1 MLAKIKQLF
10 KNFRFQKK
18 IIFISILS
26 SIIPLILLTL
36 IGVFVI
42 QFFIQQ
48 QEKSAYEDNLTSLRY
63 QLETRITSYQ
73 DSLLFLAN
81 NSSLIQELSKQRF
94 SNFSQY
100 DLYKNTVVPLF
111 QSVTF
116 QKNDINKITLFTSI
130 DLYDH
135 GEYVKQINEKSIVH
149 SFDQQKTTEVRS
161 YFDETNQLIYF
172 YTNIF
177 LKGNSIDTQNF
188 LVLTI
193 EPDVLF
199 AHLDDISNEAYKL
212 MIYSESDHLVYQ
224 FDRLTHQETLQGNR
238 LIKPTSL
245 DTAPIIL
252 SNQWRVNFVKTAQN
266 VFSSTFYLI
275 TAASFMFVIVLIILI
290 LSSWWLAKT
299 VVHPVNALAK
309 QMASLSMEH
318 LTIEDFYESEDE
330 IGQLYTNFQ
339 QMLDQMHKL
348 INDIYHS
355 EIKQKKYELRA
366 LQAQINPHFFYNSLA
381 LISNTA
387 MINRQPE
394 ISEMAHL
401 LSRFYRLSLNQGN
414 SRLTVRK
421 ELALTETYAK
431 IQQKMHHHSFD
442 LHLAIDESTKEYDMI
457 NLLLQ
462 PFVENAIF
470 HGIDHIED
478 GRRGVLTIRSYCT
491 DQHLIFEIHDNGPGM
506 SEEQLN
512 TITKKNSTHYGIHNV
527 CQRIALYYAVED
539 ALTITSSPTSGTLV
553 RLSLPFYLSKI
564 LDNPFA
570 KENKTN

>member
-1 MLAKIKQLF
+1 MRSNIKQRF

-18 IIFISILS
+18 IIVISILS
-26 SIIPLILLTL
+26 SILPLILLTI

-48 QEKSAYEDNLTSLRY
+48 QEKNAYDDNLTSIRY

-81 NSSLIQELSKQRF
+81 NTNLIQELSKQRF

-116 QKNDINKITLFTSI
+116 QKNDIHKLTLFTSM

-135 GEYVKQINEKSIVH
+135 GEYVKQINEESIVH
-149 SFDQQKTTEVRS
+149 AFDQQKTTEVRS
-161 YFDETNQLIYF
+161 YFDRTNQMLYF

-177 LKGNSIDTQNF
+177 LRGNAIDTQNF

-193 EPDVLF
+193 EPDALF
-199 AHLDDISNEAYKL
+199 THLSDISNEPYDL
-212 MIYSESDHLVYQ
+212 LVYSESNHLLFQ
-224 FDRLTHQETLQGNR
+224 FDRLSQQEALHGNQ
-238 LIKPTSL
+238 LVKATYLHDGPT
-245 DTAPIIL
+245 TL
-252 SNQWRVNFVKTAQN
+252 SNQWRIVFVKTTQT
-266 VFSSTFYLI
+266 VFSSMFYLI

-299 VVHPVNALAK
+299 VVHPVNALTK
-309 QMASLSMEH
+309 QMAALSMEH
-318 LTIEDFYESEDE
+318 LKIDDFYESKDE
-330 IGQLYTNFQ
+330 IGQLYSNFQ
-339 QMLDQMHKL
+339 QMLDQIHKL
-348 INDIYHS
+348 INDVYQS
-355 EIKQKKYELRA
+355 EIKQKKYELRS

-394 ISEMAHL
+394 ISEMALL
-401 LSRFYRLSLNQGN
+401 LSNFYRLSLNHGN

-421 ELALTETYAK
+421 ELELTVTYAK

-442 LHLAIDESTKEYDMI
+442 LHIAIDETTKEYDMI

-478 GRRGVLTIRSYCT
+478 GRRGVLTLRSYCT
-491 DQHLIFEIHDNGPGM
+491 EDHLIFEIHDNGPSM
-506 SEEQLN
+506 SENQLQL
-512 TITKKNSTHYGIHNV
+512 ITKKTSTHYGIHNV
-527 CQRIALYYAVED
+527 CQRIALYYGVED
-539 ALTITSSPTSGTLV
+539 ALLITSSPKNGTRV
-553 RLSLPFYLSKI
+553 RIMLPFHLPKSLNHSLIK
-564 LDNPFA
+564 
-570 KENKTN
+570 